1 MAELKDRLSEGRPLK
16 LLFLL
21 LLGEERL
28 PEWLLLLIWERL
40 SEARPLITTNYQVPA
55 WISGFR
61 AA

>member
-40 SEARPLITTNYQVPA
+40 SEARLLMPLLI
-55 WISGFR
+55 R
-61 AA
+61 LLE